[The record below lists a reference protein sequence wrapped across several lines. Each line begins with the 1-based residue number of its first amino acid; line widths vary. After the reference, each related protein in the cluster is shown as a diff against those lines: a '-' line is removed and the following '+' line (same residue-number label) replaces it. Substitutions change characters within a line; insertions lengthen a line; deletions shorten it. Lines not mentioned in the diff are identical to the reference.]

1 MTDDQLKKSVD
12 NYQPNSEVKTNLQQI
27 SFLAVVG
34 ASTSGKTTL
43 VKMLCDNSDLVEIV
57 MSETSRLRR
66 EGERDGEEYFFRRRE
81 DMIDDLK
88 NGWLV
93 QVALSPNGELYA
105 TRGEDYPKSGV
116 GVMPVFSHVI
126 KTFRGLPFNFFYTA
140 FIVPSSFEAWMSW
153 FDTRP
158 ANPDEKSKRLAEA
171 SQSYKFALEDNQ
183 TKYVLNDELQKAC
196 GRLLQV
202 AKGQNPDDEELAKAT
217 AKTNYAKLLELSA
230 LGGSND

>member
-66 EGERDGEEYFFRRRE
+66 EGERDGEEYFFRRKQ

-105 TRGEDYPKSGV
+105 TRAEDYPKTGV

-153 FDTRP
+153 FNGRP
-158 ANPDEKSKRLAEA
+158 ANPDEKSRRLAEA

-183 TKYVLNDELQKAC
+183 TKYVLNDELQKAY

-202 AKGQNPDDEELAKAT
+202 AKGQNSDDEELAIAT
-217 AKTNYAKLLELSA
+217 AKTNYAKLLKLLNKS
-230 LGGSND
+230 SN